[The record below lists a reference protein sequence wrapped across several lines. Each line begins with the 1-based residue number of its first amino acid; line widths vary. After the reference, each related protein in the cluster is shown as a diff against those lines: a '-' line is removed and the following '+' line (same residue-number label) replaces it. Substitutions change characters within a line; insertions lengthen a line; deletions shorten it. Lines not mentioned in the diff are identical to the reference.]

1 MQNIRDSALL
11 RLPQVLELIPI
22 SRSAWFAGCKS
33 GRYPKPIK
41 LGSRTSVW
49 KSSDIQD
56 LLSRI
61 SNQEVMYTDKQ

>member
-49 KSSDIQD
+49 KSSDIQE
-56 LLSRI
+56 LLSKI

>member
-49 KSSDIQD
+49 KTRDIQD

-61 SNQEVMYTDKQ
+61 SNQEMMYTDKQ